1 MNKELAKTIGTA
13 ARQARKN
20 LQLTQEDVAE
30 RIDVSV
36 EFYARIE
43 RGTSLPSILT
53 FVRIVSALGVS
64 ADALLGQQ
72 FAASPVAASWMP
84 TSTTD
89 SADVRRVVR
98 RIRKARPATL
108 RLVNLLLK
116 ELERRADAH
125 ASASPSNAATQAPTA
140 PAASPEVADQQ
151 SATDSAPVAAADA
164 NSEASQSTDERLVA
178 ASKALETSTP
188 APGMRSISSPRTV
201 FSFNST
207 AQSENAS
214 DAATH

>member
-64 ADALLGQQ
+64 ADVLLGQQ

-108 RLVNLLLK
+108 RLV
-116 ELERRADAH
+116 
-125 ASASPSNAATQAPTA
+125 T
-140 PAASPEVADQQ
+140 
-151 SATDSAPVAAADA
+151 
-164 NSEASQSTDERLVA
+164 
-178 ASKALETSTP
+178 
-188 APGMRSISSPRTV
+188 
-201 FSFNST
+201 
-207 AQSENAS
+207 
-214 DAATH
+214 